1 MPGYL
6 MAVAL
11 GPVQDFIS
19 AARRTRDLWFG
30 SQLLSEISKAA
41 AAAIQGAG
49 GTLIFPSPEALDQS
63 QSGIANVILAKLP
76 ELLTPSEARR
86 LAYDAAAG
94 RWKANA
100 DGARTAAAKIINKQI
115 WDAQSKAEDV
125 MEFYAAAVPLES
137 DDHYSSARQRV
148 MRLLAGRKA
157 CRDFEPVEGYRLPKS
172 SLDGQRETVL
182 RRRDKDDKALEAAY
196 KSLEKRLRLLPGE
209 QLDTIGLTKRLAGGE
224 RYPSVSRLAADP
236 WLRGIAAR
244 APERLDGLRAICEG
258 LVVKGLT
265 RVEVKRYEI
274 FPYEGTAVYRNRL
287 HELEEETGEPKET
300 YAKLD
305 AELQALEKD
314 FGEPD
319 PYLAVLAADGDK
331 MGAAIS
337 STAIKGSERHCEL
350 SRQLAA
356 FARTAKGIV
365 ESELHQGTLVYSGG
379 DDVLAFLPVDT
390 CLACARALHDEFGG
404 LLKEFSGPTLSV
416 GIAIGHFLES
426 LEDLLGRAREAEK
439 DAKGKDPNKKDGLAV
454 HVHPRGGALTAVR
467 AKWKQDPDRQLQRLV
482 EMHSLNE
489 IPDKAAYDLRQLA
502 LDYTDWP
509 HKTEEEQV
517 TLDEAIRADVKRLM
531 KRKRVAN
538 PEVWDTVR
546 LAGQGE
552 ARWTAE
558 GVLSMAQ
565 RIIVA
570 RRIHASRRQASGQPA
585 DGAATV

>member
-1 MPGYL
+1 MPGHL

-11 GPVQDFIS
+11 GPVQDFIA

-41 AAAIQGAG
+41 AEAIQSAG
-49 GTLIFPSPEALDQS
+49 GVLIFPSPEALDDS
-63 QSGIANVILAKLP
+63 RSGVANVILAKLP
-76 ELLTPSEARR
+76 ERLTPSEARR

-94 RWKANA
+94 CWKGYA
-100 DGARTAAAKIINKQI
+100 DRARTITAHIINKQI

-125 MEFYAAAVPLES
+125 IEFYAAAVPLES
-137 DDHYSSARQRV
+137 EEQYADARRRV
-148 MRLLAGRKA
+148 MRLLAGRKS
-157 CRDFEPVEGYRLPKS
+157 CRDFQPAEGHRLPKS

-182 RRRDKDDKALEAAY
+182 REPNKNDKALEAAY
-196 KSLEKRLRLLPGE
+196 KSLKKRLRLLAGE
-209 QLDTIGLTKRLAGGE
+209 QLDAIGMTKRLAEGE

-236 WLRGIAAR
+236 WLRGIAAQ
-244 APERLDGLRAICEG
+244 APERLAGLRDICES
-258 LVVKGLT
+258 LIVKGLT
-265 RVEVKRYEI
+265 RVEGKRYEA
-274 FPYEGTAVYRNRL
+274 FPFEGTAVYRNRL

-305 AELQALEKD
+305 AELRALEKQ

-319 PYLAVLAADGDK
+319 PYMAVLAADGDK

-337 STAIKGSERHCEL
+337 ATRDSALHCEL

-356 FARTAKGIV
+356 FARKAKGIV
-365 ESELHQGTLVYSGG
+365 ESERHRGTLVYSGG
-379 DDVLAFLPVDT
+379 DDVLALLPVDA
-390 CLACARALHDEFGG
+390 CLACARELHEEFGE
-404 LLKEFSGPTLSV
+404 LLKRFHGPTLSV

-426 LEDLLGRAREAEK
+426 LEDLLGRARRAEK
-439 DAKGKDPNKKDGLAV
+439 DAKGNDRDGLAV

-467 AKWKQDPDRQLQRLV
+467 AQWKQDPDRQLQRLV
-482 EMHSLNE
+482 EMHARNE

-509 HKTEEEQV
+509 HQSEEQQAA
-517 TLDEAIRADVKRLM
+517 LDEAIRADVKRLM

-538 PEVWDTVR
+538 PEVWDTVL
-546 LAGQGE
+546 LAGQGD

-558 GVLSMAQ
+558 GVRTMAE

-570 RRIHASRRQASGQPA
+570 RRIYASGRQA
-585 DGAATV
+585 TV